1 MPILRVLSD
10 RPESTGRF
18 LILGSASPRLVKSA
32 AESLAGRIGF
42 IDVGGFSL
50 LETGPADFS
59 RLWFRG
65 AFPRSYLADD
75 DATSLQWRNDFIRTF
90 LERDLP
96 QLGITV
102 PSETLRRFWTMI
114 AHYHGQVWNAAE
126 FARALGSSEV
136 TARRYLDIL
145 SGSYVIRQLQPWY
158 ENVKKRQVKAPKI
171 YIRDTGLLHA
181 LLSLRTES
189 ELTGHPKIGASW
201 EGFVLEQVIAIIR
214 SRDIYF
220 WAVHSG
226 AELDILY
233 FSGGKRHGIEVKYTD
248 APTVTRAMRS
258 AMEIL
263 HLDTLSI
270 VYPGPETYP
279 LDARID
285 AVSILDLSSGFF
297 A

>member
-1 MPILRVLSD
+1 MQRRPEILPILRVLSD

-65 AFPRSYLADD
+65 AFPRSYLAKDD
-75 DATSLQWRNDFIRTF
+75 STSLQWRNDFIRTF

-145 SGSYVIRQLQPWY
+145 SGSYVIRQL
-158 ENVKKRQVKAPKI
+158 
-171 YIRDTGLLHA
+171 
-181 LLSLRTES
+181 
-189 ELTGHPKIGASW
+189 
-201 EGFVLEQVIAIIR
+201 
-214 SRDIYF
+214 
-220 WAVHSG
+220 
-226 AELDILY
+226 
-233 FSGGKRHGIEVKYTD
+233 
-248 APTVTRAMRS
+248 
-258 AMEIL
+258 
-263 HLDTLSI
+263 
-270 VYPGPETYP
+270 
-279 LDARID
+279 
-285 AVSILDLSSGFF
+285 
-297 A
+297 